1 MRREEMSIGSVTND
15 YKQLIRDSTLN
26 NEDFI
31 KATFSGQPRDRAS
44 AWMKVIVRP
53 VLVRG
58 QKHMQF
64 SYFDAKKDI
73 TKNYRCDEI
82 AEKLEQ
88 ILALEFKN
96 VHVQTAHNTIDIT
109 ITNKGKALV
118 HNATSPVPPME
129 TNLSHDRQ
137 KKVLLAVDAA
147 APFLKAV
154 GIMTE
159 DGKIRADMQSKFR
172 QINEFLKLVQQ
183 TGALEKFNTS
193 PLHVVDCGCGNAY
206 LTFAFFYYLNHVL
219 HIPTHLTGIDVNGEL
234 LTRHAQKSLSL
245 GWTDLTFQTTRIIDF
260 KPMMQPDIVLALHAC
275 ETATDE
281 ALAQGIKW
289 QSKLIISAP
298 CCQHHLQKQLDHQP
312 APSPFEPVER
322 HGMLKERLG
331 DILTDTFRAL
341 ILRMMGYQTDVVQF
355 VSSEHT
361 AKSLMI
367 RAVKSLKAGD
377 PVRAGVVRSGVG
389 ELASARG
396 VREYRDLKD
405 FWKVTPYLEQLLGE
419 DFAKLLPGRRQG
431 ETGVE
436 AGGETRAEASSRP
449 Y

>member
-1 MRREEMSIGSVTND
+1 VVTTD
-15 YKQLIRDSTLN
+15 YKQLIRESILHD
-26 NEDFI
+26 EGFI
-31 KATFSGQPRDRAS
+31 KATFSGQHRDRTVP
-44 AWMKVIVRP
+44 WIKVVVRP

-58 QKHMQF
+58 KQHTQF

-73 TKNYRCDEI
+73 AKNYWGDET
-82 AEKLEQ
+82 AEMLEQ
-88 ILALEFKN
+88 LITLEFKN
-96 VHVQTAHNTIDIT
+96 AHVQTIHNNVDVT
-109 ITNKGKALV
+109 ITNKGQAIIHTTK
-118 HNATSPVPPME
+118 PVNQPQE

-137 KKVLLAVDAA
+137 KKVLLTAADA

-159 DGKIRADMQSKFR
+159 DGKLRADMQSKFR

-234 LTRHAQKSLSL
+234 LTRHAEKSLSL
-245 GWTDLTFQTTRIIDF
+245 GWTDLTFQTTRIIEF
-260 KPMMQPDIVLALHAC
+260 KPLMQPDIVLALHAC
-275 ETATDE
+275 DTATDE
-281 ALAQGIKW
+281 ALAQGITW

-312 APSPFEPVER
+312 VPSPFGPVER
-322 HGMLKERLG
+322 HSILKERLG

-341 ILRMMGYQTDVVQF
+341 ILRIMGYQTDVVQF

-361 AKSLMI
+361 AKNLMI
-367 RAVKSLKAGD
+367 RAVRSLKVGD
-377 PVRAGVVRSGVG
+377 AKF
-389 ELASARG
+389 

-419 DFAKLLPGRRQG
+419 DFAKLLQ
-431 ETGVE
+431 E
-436 AGGETRAEASSRP
+436 AAGMHM
-449 Y
+449 